1 MKAAVSHR
9 VYVSVGSNADRHQH
23 ISNALDALNA
33 RYARLAISSVYES
46 ASIGVVGE
54 PFLNLL
60 VQFNTAESLMSL
72 VRSLRKIEEEN
83 GRRRGETKFS
93 NRSLDIDI
101 LLYDDGL
108 GDFEGIRL
116 PRAEIKENAYVLW
129 PLAEIAGDLALPGC
143 NCRIGDLWSAYDKT
157 KQQLAPIPFS
167 WRGNALPLPGI
178 CDPSHGKGSP
188 DE

>member
-9 VYVSVGSNADRHQH
+9 VTVGVGSNIDRHQH
-23 ISNALDALNA
+23 IGNALDALNA
-33 RYARLAISSVYES
+33 RYARLAVSSVYES
-46 ASIGVVGE
+46 ASIGFVGE
-54 PFLNLL
+54 PFLNL
-60 VQFNTAESLMSL
+60 VAQFDTAESLMSL

-83 GRRRGETKFS
+83 GRRRGGIKFS

-129 PLAEIAGDLALPGC
+129 PLSEIAWGLALPGC
-143 NCRIGDLWSAYDKT
+143 DCCIGDVWSAYDKA
-157 KQQLAPIPFS
+157 KQQLAPIPFF
-167 WRGNALPLPGI
+167 WRGNALPLLGN
-178 CDPSHGKGSP
+178 CDPDHGKGSP